1 MIGFRSNPTMRLGM
15 RPVTKAAL
23 ELVAGDKSLLA
34 DAPEIMVNQPIE
46 SIAPKEQH
54 VRWFAS
60 GIDQM
65 KSRIREIVTF
75 IERWVTPFLDQLRG
89 PHDLIKIYTGR

>member
-1 MIGFRSNPTMRLGM
+1 MRLGM

-23 ELVAGDKSLLA
+23 QLVEGDKSLLA
-34 DAPEIMVNQPIE
+34 DGPEIIVNQPIE
-46 SIAPKEQH
+46 FTAPKEQH

-60 GIDQM
+60 GIDEM

-75 IERWVTPFLDQLRG
+75 IERWVTPFLISSEV
-89 PHDLIKIYTGR
+89 HMI